1 MDNYPL
7 AVEFEGKG
15 EKSHTSIEETDA
27 QSFRENEKS
36 IIEQVFLSYD
46 TTE

>member
-15 EKSHTSIEETDA
+15 EKTHAPIEETDA